1 VFDEHFDYDASWVDE
16 ESRVEMSLVANQPTV
31 ITIPSLN
38 TKLSFGAGDRVL
50 VETSHK
56 FNRDSITQ
64 EVLGS
69 GLGVARAFS
78 DVEGDFL
85 VLLCTKE

>member
-1 VFDEHFDYDASWVDE
+1 MFDEHFDYHASWVDE

-31 ITIPSLN
+31 MTIPSLD
-38 TKLSFGAGDRVL
+38 TTLSFGVGDRVL

-56 FNRDSITQ
+56 FTRESITQ

-69 GLGVARAFS
+69 SLSVARAFS
-78 DVEGDFL
+78 DVKEDFL
-85 VLLCTKE
+85 VMLCTKE